1 MFLQACIPHFDKLSA
16 GFKHLACNLHVAPFG
31 ISIKKLLEASG
42 MVFRFRSLQVTFFG
56 ISQSD
61 CLKKIS
67 SREEKKTRCEAKLT
81 TPSSLQIIFQ
91 TTK

>member
-1 MFLQACIPHFDKLSA
+1 
-16 GFKHLACNLHVAPFG
+16 
-31 ISIKKLLEASG
+31 